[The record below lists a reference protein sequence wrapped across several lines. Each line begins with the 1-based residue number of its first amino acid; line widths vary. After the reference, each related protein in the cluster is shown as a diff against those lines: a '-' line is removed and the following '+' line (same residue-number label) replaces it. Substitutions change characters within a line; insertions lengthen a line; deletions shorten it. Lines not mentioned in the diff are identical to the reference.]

1 MNRDQTIAQLPAAI
15 RRVRSKI
22 RWKPDSAVRH
32 LLKRKLRGHLPAD
45 ATLDDYDRII
55 YTVLTTDTAHV
66 YLYWHGHDAYPTI
79 VTVLEGNH
87 WLVIFSMDGILESAF
102 VVKNPESYLRPP
114 NFEPMGLLY
123 EVLA

>member
-1 MNRDQTIAQLPAAI
+1 
-15 RRVRSKI
+15 
-22 RWKPDSAVRH
+22 
-32 LLKRKLRGHLPAD
+32 LPAD

-102 VVKNPESYLRPP
+102 VVENPESYLRPP

>member
-15 RRVRSKI
+15 RRVQSEI

-66 YLYWHGHDAYPTI
+66 YLYWHGHDAYPAI
-79 VTVLEGNH
+79 VTVLDGNH
-87 WLVIFSMDGILESAF
+87 WLVIFSMDGVLESAF
-102 VVKNPESYLRPP
+102 VSENPESYLSPP
-114 NFEPMGLLY
+114 NFEPIGLLH